1 MVASAVRREHSG
13 QLVPDKRNRPSSAAK
28 AVPKVIAATRTSV
41 PQSFAQRL
49 QWRRRVAREL
59 DHLLGLW
66 PYPDPA
72 TLYAIPALREPEGE
86 ARP

>member
-1 MVASAVRREHSG
+1 
-13 QLVPDKRNRPSSAAK
+13 LPDKRNRPSSAAK

-49 QWRRRVAREL
+49 QWRRRVAVEM

-72 TLYAIPALREPEGE
+72 TTYAIAPSREAALNE
-86 ARP
+86 

>member
-1 MVASAVRREHSG
+1 
-13 QLVPDKRNRPSSAAK
+13 VPDERNRPSSAAK

-49 QWRRRVAREL
+49 QWRRRVAVEL

-66 PYPDPA
+66 KYEDPSEI
-72 TLYAIPALREPEGE
+72 YGFPPSREPE
-86 ARP
+86 ART